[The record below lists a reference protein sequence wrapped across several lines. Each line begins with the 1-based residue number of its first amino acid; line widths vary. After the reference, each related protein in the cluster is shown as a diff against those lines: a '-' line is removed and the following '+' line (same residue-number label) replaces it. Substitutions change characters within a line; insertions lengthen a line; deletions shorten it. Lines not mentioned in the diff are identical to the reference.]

1 MSKETKSKTAT
12 HSLKISYNDM
22 TDYNNSDLY
31 EIGIDEVGRGPLFG
45 RVYSAAVVLPKDGDF
60 KYELMKDS
68 KRFHS
73 KKKIQEVAQYIK
85 DNCIAWA
92 VSYADEHCIDENNIR
107 QATFMA
113 MHNAIKDTLKQLEY
127 TKSASYYILA
137 DGNDFKPYMYLNKN
151 SNCIEQIPHVTIE
164 GGDNKYCS
172 IAAASIIA
180 KVERDT
186 YISKLCVD
194 FPKLITYYALDN
206 NVGYGT
212 KKHVT
217 GIEEHGISPWHRKT
231 YGLCRHANTN
241 PTDFYKI

>member
-1 MSKETKSKTAT
+1 MSKEIKPKKAT
-12 HSLKISYNDM
+12 SCLNISYNDM
-22 TDYNNSDLY
+22 TNNTNKDLY

-45 RVYSAAVVLPKDGDF
+45 RVYSAAVILPKDGNF

-68 KRFHS
+68 KRFNS

-85 DNCIAWA
+85 ENSIAWA

-107 QATFMA
+107 QATFIA
-113 MHNAIKDTLKQLEY
+113 MHDAIKNVLKQIE
-127 TKSASYYILA
+127 KNVSASYYILI
-137 DGNDFKPYMYLNKN
+137 DGNDFKPYMYLNPTTN
-151 SNCIEQIPHVTIE
+151 MIEQIPHVTIE

-172 IAAASIIA
+172 IAAASILA

-186 YISKLCVD
+186 YIKKLCID
-194 FPKLITYYALDN
+194 YPKLITYYALDN

-212 KKHVT
+212 KKHIA

-231 YGLCRHANTN
+231 YGLCKRANTN
-241 PTDFYKI
+241 SEFYTI